1 MLGTTRSLL
10 VIGGLIALASV
21 GLPMDVHASDGCNP
35 LDPTCDAGGEIIDGQ
50 VVYGGGGEA
59 ADTGPDM
66 VTTGIGRPACTYAAA
81 EEDFERGQV
90 VHDDSRIPMNA
101 VFYWRHCDG
110 RSELLWYVPG
120 EPRSHDAVGELVE
133 RVLEQLQPDA
143 PAVVTSPPVGSQVLT
158 GLPMYLAVDA
168 GAFSE
173 QSGSVS
179 AGQFTV
185 TATVTPVETVFVPGD
200 DGEARTCPGSGTV
213 WSRGDR
219 PDGSACTHTYTHTP
233 AHLHGDGDR
242 FELRARVLY
251 EASYSVEGPVLAGT
265 YELGSFE
272 GPESVVEV
280 PVVERRAVRTSGS

>member
-1 MLGTTRSLL
+1 VFRRSLL
-10 VIGGLIALASV
+10 LTTLTSLIVLVAVPAQ
-21 GLPMDVHASDGCNP
+21 
-35 LDPTCDAGGEIIDGQ
+35 AGGDETGFDSAG
-50 VVYGGGGEA
+50 A
-59 ADTGPDM
+59 ADVGDSTIELWATDGASQSPGVDVRPVLGNPQRCSAERVPD
-66 VTTGIGRPACTYAAA
+66 
-81 EEDFERGQV
+81 DFERERVLSDNSLVPGPAQ
-90 VHDDSRIPMNA
+90 
-101 VFYWRHCDG
+101 FYFWVCGETRQL
-110 RSELLWYVPG
+110 RWYVPG
-120 EPRSHDAVGELVE
+120 ESQPQDDQVLAALVTEAIE
-133 RVLEQLQPDA
+133 RVSPPA
-143 PAVVTSPPVGSQVLT
+143 PVVVTSPPAGSQVLT
-158 GLPMYLAVDA
+158 GMPMYLAVDE

-219 PDGSACTHTYTHTP
+219 PDEAACTHTYTHTP

-242 FELRARVLY
+242 FTLRARVSY
-251 EASYSVEGPVLAGT
+251 EASYTVEGPVLAGT
-265 YELGSFE
+265 YDLGSFE

>member
-1 MLGTTRSLL
+1 MTAFMLLNVTPAQADEGPCAAGSRF
-10 VIGGLIALASV
+10 
-21 GLPMDVHASDGCNP
+21 C
-35 LDPTCDAGGEIIDGQ
+35 AGGRAENQ
-50 VVYGGGGEA
+50 AVL
-59 ADTGPDM
+59 
-66 VTTGIGRPACTYAAA
+66 IGAA
-81 EEDFERGQV
+81 EGPPADSSVDWGENAAQNPTRCTFSAPPESFDQEIHPV
-90 VHDDSRIPMNA
+90 VQDGIPRRA
-101 VFYWRHCDG
+101 R
-110 RSELLWYVPG
+110 WYVRNCGGSDEYRWYQPG
-120 EPRSHDAVGELVE
+120 TSEGADPVVQLLIERAIE
-133 RVLEQLQPDA
+133 RVSPPA
-143 PAVVTSPPVGSQVLT
+143 PGVVTSPPVGSQVLT
-158 GLPMYLAVDA
+158 GMPMYLAVGE

-219 PDGSACTHTYTHTP
+219 PDEAACTHTYTHTP

-242 FELRARVLY
+242 FTLRARVSY
-251 EASYSVEGPVLAGT
+251 EASYTVEGPVLAGT
-265 YELGSFE
+265 YDLGSFE